1 MCECTVST
9 SDSDLA
15 FHALKKIK
23 YFPLIKIWPETAE
36 GLGHIAMVHRHSF
49 FDPHLVTKYLISCNF
64 FKVYRLHILEI
75 QISIVSWIMSEVA
88 IPGGGPLALLFL
100 ENLGFLALPSWR
112 VRGHKH

>member
-23 YFPLIKIWPETAE
+23 YFPVIKIRPETAE

-75 QISIVSWIMSEVA
+75 QISIVS
-88 IPGGGPLALLFL
+88 
-100 ENLGFLALPSWR
+100 
-112 VRGHKH
+112 